1 MELINYFK
9 DFKEKIGFIEL
20 KDSYEGDLNK
30 DIFYPIITDDL
41 LEGINSGDF
50 KNELDLYKIIDGTI
64 LILNL
69 DEGFK
74 YNKEYEKFLK
84 NSVEFLKNI
93 FLIKL
98 LNFLKITTI

>member
-84 NSVEFLKNI
+84 KTRW
-93 FLIKL
+93 
-98 LNFLKITTI
+98 NF